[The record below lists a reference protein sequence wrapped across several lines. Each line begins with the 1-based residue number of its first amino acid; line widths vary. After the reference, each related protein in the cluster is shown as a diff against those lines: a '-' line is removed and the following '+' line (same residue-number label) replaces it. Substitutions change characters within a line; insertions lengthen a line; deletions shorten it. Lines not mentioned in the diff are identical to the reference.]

1 MGLTRQSTTTE
12 DAAES
17 LTLKA
22 DHRLI
27 ALAGNPNVGK
37 STVFNALTG
46 LKQHTGNWTGK
57 TVATAAGEVIK
68 APILLVDLPGTYS
81 LMAHSKEEEVARDF
95 ICFGGRSEKGQRLA
109 PHGVVVVCDG
119 SALER
124 NLNLV
129 LQCIEITPHLIVC
142 VNLLDEAKKRG
153 ITVDL
158 EELSRLLGVKTVGTS
173 ARNPKD
179 PGLNTLVE
187 QVMALPKEDTLN
199 HSEEN
204 FPFNPLVTYGELG
217 ETAIAHGETRLK
229 TLLPADDP
237 PNPRFLRWLAIRF
250 LCGDKDLL
258 IQAVPKTDLSTL
270 DPTEILT
277 PLSLTLQSFEDIIAE
292 GLVNKGAEIAGAVTG
307 VTVKE
312 PPLSEEV
319 CPTCRCADPDC
330 PFNRANNPDSDEVT
344 AEHLLKTIGK
354 DRRLDKILTHRWLGL
369 PVMLLGLGVIFWIT
383 LSGANI
389 PSRYLSQ
396 GLNWLGEHF
405 RTGLNYLS
413 APIWLTSL
421 IIDGVYKVLAWVVAV
436 MLPPMAI
443 FFPLFTLL
451 EDVGYLPR
459 VAFNLDKYFQK
470 AKACGKQA
478 LTMCMGFGCNAA
490 GIVGC
495 RIIDSPRE
503 RLIAILTNNFVPCN
517 GRFPPPPKGQKEMSA
532 GFYIPK
538 LCKHLPKVFNYI
550 F

>member
-1 MGLTRQSTTTE
+1 MGLTRQSTATE
-12 DAAES
+12 EASES
-17 LTLKA
+17 LALKPGQ
-22 DHRLI
+22 RLI

-95 ICFGGRSEKGQRLA
+95 ICFGGQSDNGQALR
-109 PHGVVVVCDG
+109 PDGVVVVCDG

-129 LQCIEITPHLIVC
+129 LQCIEITPHLVVC

-153 ITVDL
+153 ITIDIQH
-158 EELSRLLGVKTVGTS
+158 LSQLLGVSSVGTA

-179 PGLNTLVE
+179 SGLDTLVKE
-187 QVMALPKEDTLN
+187 VLELPDKE
-199 HSEEN
+199 EEN
-204 FPFNPLVTYGELG
+204 FAPIVSYGELG
-217 ETAIAHGETRLK
+217 ESVIAQGETLLK
-229 TLLPADDP
+229 SLLPPEDP
-237 PNPRFLRWLAIRF
+237 PSPRFLRWLSIRF
-250 LCGDKDLL
+250 LCGDKKLL
-258 IQAVPKTDLSTL
+258 HGALPEIDFSALTL
-270 DPTEILT
+270 DQSMEEILT
-277 PLSLTLQSFEDIIAE
+277 PQGLTPQSFEDIIAQ
-292 GLVNKGAEIAGAVTG
+292 GLVNKGAEIARAVTQ
-307 VTVKE
+307 VQT
-312 PPLSEEV
+312 P
-319 CPTCRCADPDC
+319 CHCADPTC
-330 PFNRANNPDSDEVT
+330 PFNRASNPDSDEVT
-344 AEHLLKTIGK
+344 AEHLLKSIEK

-369 PVMLLGLGVIFWIT
+369 PVMLFGLGVIFWIT

-389 PSRYLSQ
+389 PSQYLSR
-396 GLNWLGEHF
+396 GLNWLGEWF
-405 RTGLNYLS
+405 RQGLNYIS
-413 APIWLTSL
+413 SPSWLTSL
-421 IIDGVYKVLAWVVAV
+421 VIDGVYKVLAWVVAV

-517 GRFPPPPKGQKEMSA
+517 GRFPQP
-532 GFYIPK
+532 
-538 LCKHLPKVFNYI
+538 L
-550 F
+550 